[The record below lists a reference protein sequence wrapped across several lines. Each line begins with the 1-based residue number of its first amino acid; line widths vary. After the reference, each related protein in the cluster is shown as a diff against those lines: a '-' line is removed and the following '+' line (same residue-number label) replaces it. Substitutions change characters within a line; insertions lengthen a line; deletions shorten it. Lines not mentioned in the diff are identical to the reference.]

1 MQTITKSQIVL
12 VDDLISYEEELR
24 RSYRQDKLK
33 LFFRDDF
40 LIEDAKE
47 VIKEAYIA
55 ESEPKL
61 IALGAKVFNTQSQN
75 SLLKIIE
82 EPPRNIIFLIAVN
95 AKSALLAT
103 IRSRLPIENKKLKKQ
118 RLATGL
124 VYKNLD
130 LKQIYNF
137 IQQHKSIDKN
147 DLKELIEQIT
157 LEALEQGLRFSEE
170 ELSVFEKLLRLSLLH
185 SKAQNLLSILM
196 LTIYNRTYK

>member
-124 VYKNLD
+124 AYKNLD

-185 SKAQNLLSILM
+185 SKAPNLLSILM
-196 LTIYNRTYK
+196 LTIYNRTHK

>member
-130 LKQIYNF
+130 LKQIYSF

-185 SKAQNLLSILM
+185 SKAPNLLSILM

>member
-196 LTIYNRTYK
+196 LTIYNRTHK

>member
-1 MQTITKSQIVL
+1 MQAITQSQIVL
-12 VDDLISYEEELR
+12 VDDLASYEEELK
-24 RSYRQDKLK
+24 RSYRQDKLR
-33 LFFRDDF
+33 LFFREDF

-124 VYKNLD
+124 IYKNLD
-130 LKQIYNF
+130 LKQIYDF
-137 IQQHKSIDKN
+137 IQGHKSIDKN

-157 LEALEQGLRFSEE
+157 LETLEQGLRFSEE
-170 ELSVFEKLLRLSLLH
+170 ELSVFAKILRLSLLN
-185 SKAQNLLSILM
+185 SKAPNLLSILM

>member
-185 SKAQNLLSILM
+185 SKAPNLLSILM
-196 LTIYNRTYK
+196 LTIYNRTHK

>member
-12 VDDLISYEEELR
+12 VDDLASYEEELR

-95 AKSALLAT
+95 AKSALLTT

-185 SKAQNLLSILM
+185 SKAPNLLSILM

>member
-12 VDDLISYEEELR
+12 VDDLASYEEELR

-185 SKAQNLLSILM
+185 SKAPNLLSILM
-196 LTIYNRTYK
+196 LTIYNRTHK